1 MPELQ
6 RPESVD
12 DELPSVRR
20 PERSH
25 ELEGAIGRLLV
36 RVHLAVAEVAHDQ
49 VAAEPSE
56 ARGGERQAP
65 RRVQLAVLRH
75 ADEQIPIRVEG
86 VDEAEALA
94 VELISRAR
102 ALLRVRHE
110 DSRSDRLNPEGRVSC
125 RNL

>member
-1 MPELQ
+1 MKGLKRLTMAGSRHTYPRRFRTNSGKESPLRAPFRL
-6 RPESVD
+6 RPMD
-12 DELPSVRR
+12 N
-20 PERSH
+20 
-25 ELEGAIGRLLV
+25 
-36 RVHLAVAEVAHDQ
+36 
-49 VAAEPSE
+49 AARPSE

>member
-1 MPELQ
+1 
-6 RPESVD
+6 
-12 DELPSVRR
+12 
-20 PERSH
+20 
-25 ELEGAIGRLLV
+25 
-36 RVHLAVAEVAHDQ
+36 AVAEVAHDQ

-56 ARGGERQAP
+56 TRGGERQAP
-65 RRVQLAVLRH
+65 RRVQLAVLRN

-125 RNL
+125 RNLCIDEAAGGRHGRPSSVEDIDAGIVEVRRE